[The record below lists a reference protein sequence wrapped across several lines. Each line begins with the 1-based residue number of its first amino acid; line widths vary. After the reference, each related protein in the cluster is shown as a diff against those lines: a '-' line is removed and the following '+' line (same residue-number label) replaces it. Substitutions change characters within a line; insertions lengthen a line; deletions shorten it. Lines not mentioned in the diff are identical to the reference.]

1 MMERV
6 ITLVDKLAKSHVLSR
21 EEFSFLLDNI
31 GAGGLISVR
40 KGQGAALANYGNKIY
55 VRGLWSLPIIV
66 KNDCYY
72 CGIRRSNQKASR
84 YRLSPEQIMECCSIG
99 YGLGFRTFVLQGGE
113 DPWFTDEKIAY
124 LVERIK
130 KQYPDC
136 AVTLSVGEKGSI
148 PISAGLMRGQTAICS
163 ATKQPTH
170 AITPVSIR
178 LRCLLSTGR
187 NVCIT

>member
-1 MMERV
+1 MERV
-6 ITLVDKLAKSHVLSR
+6 ITLVDKLAKSHMLSR

-31 GAGGLISVR
+31 GEEDTYLYGKAR
-40 KGQGAALANYGNKIY
+40 EAALANYGNKIY
-55 VRGLWSLPIIV
+55 VRGLMEFTNYC

-136 AVTLSVGEKGSI
+136 AVTLSVGEKGTI
-148 PISAGLMRGQTAICS
+148 PISAGLMRVQTVICF
-163 ATKQPTH
+163 AMKQPTH
-170 AITPVSIR
+170 AIMPVSIR

>member
-1 MMERV
+1 MDRV
-6 ITLVDKLAKSHVLSR
+6 ITLVDKLAGSRMLSG
-21 EEFSFLLDNI
+21 EEFIFLLDNI
-31 GAGGLISVR
+31 GEEDDAYLYGKARES
-40 KGQGAALANYGNKIY
+40 ALANYGNKIY
-55 VRGLWSLPIIV
+55 VRGLMEFTNYC

-84 YRLSPEQIMECCSIG
+84 YRLSPEQIMECCRIG

-136 AVTLSVGEKGSI
+136 AVTLSVGEKGYDTYKRWFD
-148 PISAGLMRGQTAICS
+148 AGADRYLLRHETAN
-163 ATKQPTH
+163 P
-170 AITPVSIR
+170 
-178 LRCLLSTGR
+178 
-187 NVCIT
+187 

>member
-1 MMERV
+1 MDRV
-6 ITLVDKLAKSHVLSR
+6 ITLVDKLAGSRMLSG
-21 EEFSFLLDNI
+21 EEFIFLLDNI
-31 GAGGLISVR
+31 GEEEDAYLYGKARES
-40 KGQGAALANYGNKIY
+40 ALANYGNKIY
-55 VRGLWSLPIIV
+55 VRGLMEFTNYC

-84 YRLSPEQIMECCSIG
+84 YRLSPEQIMECCRIG

-113 DPWFTDEKIAY
+113 DPWFTDEK
-124 LVERIK
+124 K
-130 KQYPDC
+130 KG
-136 AVTLSVGEKGSI
+136 TI